1 MSTTS
6 RKRAFSGISSV
17 EKAIDKLSKI
27 SSENKD
33 TDNEF
38 DYFGKN
44 LAVQLKNM
52 PIDRALI
59 CQEKLQ
65 KVINEERMF
74 QFTQQTLMN
83 NATNRHIDMSIGWD
97 HYPSVSPI
105 ISENTS
111 SSTTSFSET
120 NCILSQALCTAMN
133 ET

>member
-1 MSTTS
+1 VSTTS
-6 RKRAFSGISSV
+6 RKSAFSGISSV
-17 EKAIDKLSKI
+17 EKAIDKLCKI
-27 SSENKD
+27 SSENKV

-38 DYFGKN
+38 DYFGKS

-52 PIDRALI
+52 PLHRALI

-83 NATNRHIDMSIGWD
+83 NATNHHIDMSICWD
-97 HYPSVSPI
+97 HYPSVSPMT
-105 ISENTS
+105 SENTS

-120 NCILSQALCTAMN
+120 NGIMSHALCTAMN